1 MSEQLVF
8 ELPHRP
14 ALGVE
19 DFLVSHCNETAVRLI
34 DSWPD
39 WPNPVQAIVG
49 PAGSGKSHLANT
61 WRLKSG
67 AQSVSAAQ
75 VDEASL
81 ERLVAKPTLVVEDAD
96 RSELSERALFH
107 LLNLC
112 SEQNVCLL
120 LTARALPKDWPV
132 HLPDLVSRLRSV
144 PVVSIGLPDD
154 ELLRAVLV
162 KHFSDRQIDVEPQV
176 VAYITTR
183 MERSMEMAG
192 RVAAAMDQASL
203 GSGRKITRQLA
214 GEILGALL
222 KESPEE

>member
-19 DFLVSHCNETAVRLI
+19 DFLVSQCNTTAVRLI
-34 DSWPD
+34 DAWPD

-67 AQSVSAAQ
+67 AQSVAAAE
-75 VDEASL
+75 VSEATL
-81 ERLVAKPTLVVEDAD
+81 EGLVSKPTLVIEDAD
-96 RSELSERALFH
+96 RGRVSERALFH

-112 SEQNVCLL
+112 GEQNVTVL
-120 LTARALPKDWPV
+120 LTSRALPVDWPV
-132 HLPDLVSRLRSV
+132 NLPDLASRLRSV

-162 KHFSDRQIDVEPQV
+162 KHFSDRQIDVAPKV
-176 VAYITTR
+176 VAYIATR

-203 GSGRKITRQLA
+203 ESGRKITKPLA
-214 GEILGALL
+214 GEILNTLL
-222 KESPEE
+222 KDSPED